1 MSEKGHEHQFPLP
14 RLSGRCGIRK
24 RSFAGDGP
32 GQLGFWGQALT
43 GNDAGA
49 FPGYLQSRPSPSRRA
64 SRATANLTTLVSFND
79 ADGAHPAGGLIADA
93 EGNLFGTTQQGG
105 AHSDGTVFEIR
116 KTRRGYAGTPTTLV
130 SFCVL
135 ANCADGVE
143 PVGLIA
149 DTTGNLFSTTESGG
163 ANGIHGGTVFE
174 ITDSGFVVAPVFAGT
189 PGKANCDG
197 QSVSALAKQYGGL
210 NNAAAALGYSSV
222 SALQNAIMGFC
233 EG

>member
-1 MSEKGHEHQFPLP
+1 MTALGIPQIRKFVPAESVMGHEHQFPPP

-79 ADGAHPAGGLIADA
+79 ADGAHPAAVLIADA
-93 EGNLFGTTQQGG
+93 DGNLLGTTNQFG
-105 AHSDGTVFEIR
+105 
-116 KTRRGYAGTPTTLV
+116 P
-130 SFCVL
+130 
-135 ANCADGVE
+135 N
-143 PVGLIA
+143 
-149 DTTGNLFSTTESGG
+149 GN
-163 ANGIHGGTVFE
+163 GTVFE
-174 ITDSGFVVAPVFAGT
+174 ITDSGFVVPPIFAGT
-189 PGKANCDG
+189 PGKPNCFG
-197 QSVSALAKQYGGL
+197 RSVSALARQYGGL
-210 NNAAAALGYSSV
+210 NAAAEALGYPSV
-222 SALQNAIMGFC
+222 RALQQAIREFC